1 MINTVDADGSGTIDF
16 PEFLK
21 MMANKT
27 KDENSE
33 EEIREAFRVFDK
45 DGNGVVTPS
54 ELRNV
59 LHHIG
64 EKLTDEEIDEMIE
77 EADMDGDGTINY
89 EEFYS

>member
-1 MINTVDADGSGTIDF
+1 M
-16 PEFLK
+16 
-21 MMANKT
+21 
-27 KDENSE
+27 
-33 EEIREAFRVFDK
+33 
-45 DGNGVVTPS
+45 VTPS

-89 EEFYS
+89 EEFVFMMQGV